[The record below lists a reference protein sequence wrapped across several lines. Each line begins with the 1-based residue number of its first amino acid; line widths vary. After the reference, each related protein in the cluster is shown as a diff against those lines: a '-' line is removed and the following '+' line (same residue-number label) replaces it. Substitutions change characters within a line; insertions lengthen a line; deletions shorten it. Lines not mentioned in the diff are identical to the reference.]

1 VPRKSGDDGWEQV
14 VIENRALIRR
24 TVHAAAPPAW
34 MREDLE
40 QVALI
45 ALFLAWDRYDPS
57 LLVPFGS
64 YAVAVIRNHVRLYLR
79 NAGWSV
85 RVPRRIK
92 VLRREVR
99 ACEDD
104 LRATLKREPTIEEVA
119 SHLGTSTHAVADA
132 MRASCGL
139 RADPLADVE
148 AQRVADDRDASDR
161 YDAVDHRAVV
171 ASLLRAL
178 PPDEAFVVRR
188 YYLESFPQTA
198 IAAELGVNQATVSR
212 RLDRALEA
220 MRRRSA
226 EQTARD
232 ASALTS
238 GT

>member
-1 VPRKSGDDGWEQV
+1 VVEARNHRRQV
-14 VIENRALIRR
+14 VGVGAQLRLDRR
-24 TVHAAAPPAW
+24 
-34 MREDLE
+34 
-40 QVALI
+40 
-45 ALFLAWDRYDPS
+45 
-57 LLVPFGS
+57 LL
-64 YAVAVIRNHVRLYLR
+64 L
-79 NAGWSV
+79 
-85 RVPRRIK
+85 
-92 VLRREVR
+92 
-99 ACEDD
+99 
-104 LRATLKREPTIEEVA
+104 
-119 SHLGTSTHAVADA
+119 
-132 MRASCGL
+132 L

-178 PPDEAFVVRR
+178 PPGEAFVVRR